1 MATTLD
7 SAGTTAAAAPIVVD
21 LGKHG
26 RKRVKQLREGKGPL
40 LAEIAHC
47 IEELQAAG
55 TVGVSAQPVVVIVR
69 QKRRKRL
76 AWPLG

>member
-1 MATTLD
+1 MATIAD
-7 SAGTTAAAAPIVVD
+7 SVTAGTQAPIIID

-26 RKRVKQLREGKGPL
+26 KKSVRELRKGQGELMADVSR
-40 LAEIAHC
+40 C

-55 TVGVSAQPVVVIVR
+55 TVAAGAQPVVVIVR
-69 QKRRKRL
+69 QRPRRRA

>member
-7 SAGTTAAAAPIVVD
+7 PTATTATTPIVVD

-26 RKRVKQLREGKGPL
+26 RKRVKQLRAGKGPL
-40 LAEIAHC
+40 LSEIAHC

-55 TVGVSAQPVVVIVR
+55 TVGTSAQPVVVIVR
-69 QKRRKRL
+69 QKRRRRL
-76 AWPLG
+76 AWPLE